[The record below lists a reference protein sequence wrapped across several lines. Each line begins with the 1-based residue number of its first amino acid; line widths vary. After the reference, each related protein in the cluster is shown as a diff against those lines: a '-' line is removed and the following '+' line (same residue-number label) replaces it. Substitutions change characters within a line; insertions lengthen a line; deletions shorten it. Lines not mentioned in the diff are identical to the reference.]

1 MGSCNTK
8 QKVVALQSHTLSQ
21 AEDKSTEPEIE
32 VENLTLTH
40 QASSHAS
47 SPQLRKM
54 HRSPSSFPVAQDTE
68 ENTDKYD
75 TDKYE
80 MLKKKRSNIKGNGVI
95 ILQ

>member
-21 AEDKSTEPEIE
+21 NEDKSTDPEIE

-40 QASSHAS
+40 LSSLHAS
-47 SPQLRKM
+47 SPPLRKI
-54 HRSPSSFPVAQDTE
+54 HRSPSSFPETQDTE
-68 ENTDKYD
+68 ENTDKY
-75 TDKYE
+75 E
-80 MLKKKRSNIKGNGVI
+80 RLRKKKSNIKGNGVI